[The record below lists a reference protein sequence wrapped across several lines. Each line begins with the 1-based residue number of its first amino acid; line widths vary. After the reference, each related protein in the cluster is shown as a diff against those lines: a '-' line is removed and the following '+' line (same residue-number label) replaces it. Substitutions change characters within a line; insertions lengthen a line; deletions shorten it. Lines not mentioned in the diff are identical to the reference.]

1 MRLTIR
7 DIQKMVV
14 DGIPIPM
21 LTAYDATSARLCDVA
36 GVPMLLVGDSL
47 GMVIQGHPDPIP
59 VTLEH
64 IIYHC
69 QIVMRVTARPFV
81 VGDMPFMSY
90 NVSPEQALQNSAR
103 LMQEGRVNA
112 VKMEG
117 GEYLAPTIARIVQS
131 GIPVMGH
138 VGLTPQSVNKLG
150 GMRLQGKDVDSAR
163 QVLHDAQAV
172 QDAGAFAIVLEAIP
186 APLAKLITE
195 KLVIPTIGIGA
206 GPDCDGQVQ
215 VFHDL
220 VGLFEDFVPRH
231 AKQYVQLAPL
241 IRDAISSYVAE
252 VEAKQFPDADHSF
265 SMKSDIVDTL
275 QAEGT

>member
-7 DIQKMVV
+7 DIQKMAA

-21 LTAYDATSARLCDVA
+21 LTAYDATSARLSEAA

-47 GMVIQGHPDPIP
+47 GMVIQGHTDPIP
-59 VTLEH
+59 VTMEH

-69 QIVMRVTARPFV
+69 SIVTRVTDHAFV
-81 VGDMPFMSY
+81 VGDLPFMSY
-90 NVSPEQALQNSAR
+90 NVSPEQALENAAR
-103 LMQEGRVNA
+103 LMQEGRANA
-112 VKMEG
+112 VKLEG
-117 GEYLAPTIARIVQS
+117 GEALAPTIARIVQA

-138 VGLTPQSVNKLG
+138 VGLTPQSVYKLG

-172 QDAGAFAIVLEAIP
+172 QAAGAFAIVLEAIP
-186 APLAKLITE
+186 APLAKLVSD
-195 KLVIPTIGIGA
+195 KLAIPTIGIGA

-231 AKQYVQLAPL
+231 AKPYVQLAPL
-241 IRDAISSYVAE
+241 IRDAVNQYVAE

-265 SMKSDIVDTL
+265 SMKPEIL
-275 QAEGT
+275 AALEAEGA

>member
-14 DGIPIPM
+14 DSIPIPM
-21 LTAYDATSARLCDVA
+21 LTAYDATSARLSDLA
-36 GVPMLLVGDSL
+36 GVPIILVGDSL
-47 GMVIQGHPDPIP
+47 GMVVQGHPDPIP
-59 VTLEH
+59 VTLDH

-69 QIVMRVTARPFV
+69 QIVMRVTTHPFV

-90 NVSPEQALQNSAR
+90 NVSPEQAIHNAAR

-150 GMRLQGKDVDSAR
+150 GMRLQGKDVESAR
-163 QVLHDAQAV
+163 QVLRDAKAV

-186 APLAKLITE
+186 APLAKIVTE

-220 VGLFEDFVPRH
+220 LGLFEEFVPRH

-252 VEAKQFPDADHSF
+252 VKAKQFPDEDHSF
-265 SMKSDIVDTL
+265 SMKGDILAVL
-275 QAEGT
+275 RAEEV